1 MKYCFVEQ
9 HDSTDC
15 AAACMA
21 MICSYYKKEVTITS
35 LRDLMGTDIK
45 GTNLIGITKCAEKL
59 GFTTQAVRVDYKGF
73 KSGYTLPAIANV
85 VTKEGMSHF
94 VVVFKVTE
102 KYVIIGD
109 PAKDIIK
116 DKIEDFYASFT
127 GKLVLLAPNNEFVA
141 TKTSNSLVG
150 RYLHIFLAQK
160 KLFASAVFAS
170 FCATVLG
177 IVSSSLNSII
187 FDEVLPYSLT
197 TVLNSVLVLFLMIS
211 ITSILLDFFRQW
223 ILLHLSIKIDIPL
236 MMGYFKHI
244 YKLPMA
250 FFSSRKTGDIITR
263 FSDAFTIKDIFTSI
277 ALSLVIDISMAILSG
292 IVLAKINIKLF
303 VIILLMTLIS
313 IILVYIFK
321 QPYKK
326 INERQMQQASI
337 LNSEIIEGIRAIE
350 TIKGN
355 AVEDIEL
362 ENIEREFIKS
372 LKISYKEGM
381 LSNIQNMISEIISGV
396 GNLVLLYYGISQVMT
411 NEISLGV
418 YMAFMA
424 LSQYFLNPV
433 GSLVGLQLEIQEA
446 QISMKRLSEILD
458 IEIEQND
465 KKNMPQYKNISNITG
480 DIEINNVTFRYGNR
494 TPALNGVSVS
504 IHAGE
509 KVAIVGESGSG
520 KTTLAKL
527 LLKYYEPED
536 GFITIN
542 GINIVELNNQ
552 SLRENISYVP
562 QNIELFSKSIFE
574 NIRVCN
580 PQATM
585 DEVVRACKKAM
596 ADDFIRKLPLQYGTF
611 LEEGGNGLS
620 GGERQRLAIA
630 RAFLKN
636 NNFYIFDESTSNLDF
651 QTENLIFETIFNTLQ
666 DQTVLIIAHRLST
679 IKKCDQIIVMDQG
692 ELIEKGTHEELLKKG
707 GKYKSLWDY
716 QEGHMHK
723 EKSTIIN
730 ENNLEFKEEK
740 ATIISEDN
748 LEFEEGDIISYS

>member
-127 GKLVLLAPNNEFVA
+127 GKLVLLAPNNEFLA

-381 LSNIQNMISEIISGV
+381 LSNIHNMISEIISGV

-651 QTENLIFETIFNTLQ
+651 QTENLIFETVFNTLQ

-723 EKSTIIN
+723 EKTTVIN